1 MTGVKVKTFRN
12 IFFAVVAA
20 YVALWYFSPVAAA
33 DILFPNKENTLIDT
47 GDFMAL
53 VVLLLAIPFFVG
65 AIVFFKHNKHLVMTK
80 LGIAY
85 FTLGFLA
92 LIILPYAAY
101 PSRTEITAET
111 ITKHNLIGQVTKVYE
126 IEDAESVTVGLDAE
140 TFYSQ
145 HRLPKIYVD
154 FVYSVN
160 FADGYSYDF
169 GDPSDDRLWNII
181 IDKVDETVKEKGIEK
196 KLIGEYILEN
206 GIDPL
211 EISDYYTDIYPYKNK
226 IEALMYGHPI
236 SYEPEYEYEEY
247 DEPEGPTYYNF
258 LLGE

>member
-20 YVALWYFSPVAAA
+20 YIALWYFSPVAAA

-126 IEDAESVTVGLDAE
+126 IEDAESVTGGLKAD
-140 TFYSQ
+140 TSFRRYSFP
-145 HRLPKIYVD
+145 RVYVS
-154 FVYSVN
+154 FVYSVK
-160 FADGYSYDF
+160 FSDGYSYDF

-247 DEPEGPTYYNF
+247 DEPEGPTFYNF

>member
-1 MTGVKVKTFRN
+1 MKVKAFRN

-20 YVALWYFSPVAAA
+20 YVALWYFSPVTAA
-33 DILFPNKENTLIDT
+33 DILFPNKENTIIDT
-47 GDFMAL
+47 GDFMAF
-53 VVLLLAIPFFVG
+53 VVFLLAVPFFVG

-92 LIILPYAAY
+92 LILLPYAAY

-126 IEDAESVTVGLDAE
+126 IEDAESVTVGLKAD
-140 TFYSQ
+140 TSFRRYGFP
-145 HRLPKIYVD
+145 RVYVS
-154 FVYSVN
+154 FVYYIN
-160 FADGYSYDF
+160 FADGYRYDI
-169 GDPSDDRLWNII
+169 GVLTDEEPWNTI
-181 IDKVDETVKEKGIEK
+181 IDKIDQTVKEKGIEK
-196 KLIGEYILEN
+196 KLIGEHILEN

-211 EISDYYTDIYPYKNK
+211 INSDYYTDIYPYKNK

-236 SYEPEYEYEEY
+236 SYEQEYEYEEY

>member
-20 YVALWYFSPVAAA
+20 YIALWYFSPVAAA
-33 DILFPNKENTLIDT
+33 DILFPNKENTNIDT
-47 GDFMAL
+47 GDFMAF
-53 VVLLLAIPFFVG
+53 VVFLLAFPFFVG

-126 IEDAESVTVGLDAE
+126 IEDAESVTVGLKAD
-140 TFYSQ
+140 TSFRRYSFP
-145 HRLPKIYVD
+145 RVYVS
-154 FVYSVN
+154 FVYSVK
-160 FADGYSYDF
+160 FSDGYSYDF